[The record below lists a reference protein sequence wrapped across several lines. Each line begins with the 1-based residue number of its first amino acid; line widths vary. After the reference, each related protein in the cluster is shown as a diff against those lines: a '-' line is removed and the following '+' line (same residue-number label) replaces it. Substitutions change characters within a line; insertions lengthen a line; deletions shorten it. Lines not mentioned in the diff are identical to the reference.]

1 MVKKFIIV
9 FIFFVYSGLSV
20 AQTSYVS
27 HRVQPGETAFSI
39 SQKYGIAQEEL
50 FKLNPEARTSV
61 REGAV
66 LIIPKTLETTVNPDN
81 GDVTFKKHTVK
92 RRETIFGIASL
103 YGTTV
108 DEIKKYNR
116 HLYASELKRGEEIRI
131 PIKRVTILQPHN
143 QEVTQATSAEELPG
157 KHVVQ
162 AGETKFAISR
172 KYNITVAELEAL
184 NPSIFTVDTLSI
196 GQVLNVPVE
205 EEATVLPTEEIEDK
219 YTFYTVKPREGFYRL
234 EVMFGIS
241 EEDIIALNPHTKDG
255 LKEGMVIKIPKEGFT
270 VSTPSET
277 VTVHGQAVNLEN
289 SLTNFKPKNVV
300 LFLPFQLERVQ
311 RDSILVN
318 ENQLKNN
325 ATMRLA
331 VDFYA
336 GALLAVDFAR
346 QRGISVNLHVFDSQ
360 EMEGGVKALFNRR
373 NVKDVDVV
381 IGPLRQ
387 ALVERTA
394 SELSSDN
401 IPVIS
406 PLSNRQGR
414 MYSNFIQ
421 SIPQNNV
428 LENRMISYLKANHN
442 GQNMVLITDNAN
454 SAKQRRLQESFPGL
468 IIIKPREGNFFRN
481 DDIANRINRDGENW
495 VIIESSNV
503 TLVSSAVGIL
513 NSVRRSKHVRLFTL
527 DKNDAFDFREVSN
540 IHLSNLEFTYP
551 SWNKIYNYNDE
562 IPFVK
567 AYQAKYETLP
577 NRFAARGFDITYDA
591 LLRLAYA
598 DSILDANDKI
608 EGETAYVEN
617 KFNYQRDSSGGYINT
632 AVYILQYAKD
642 LNVIEM
648 E

>member
-9 FIFFVYSGLSV
+9 FIFFVYSGLSI
-20 AQTSYVS
+20 AQTSYMS
-27 HRVQPGETAFSI
+27 HRVQPGETVFSI

-50 FKLNPEARTSV
+50 FKLNPEARAGL

-81 GDVTFKKHTVK
+81 GDVTFKMHTVK

-131 PIKRVTILQPHN
+131 PIKRVTILQPYN
-143 QEVTQATSAEELPG
+143 QEVTQASSAEELPG

-196 GQVLNVPVE
+196 GQVLNVPVKDSTAQPAE
-205 EEATVLPTEEIEDK
+205 DIEDK

-241 EEDIIALNPHTKDG
+241 EEDIIALNPHAKDG
-255 LKEGMVIKIPKEGFT
+255 LKEGMVIKIPKEGT
-270 VSTPSET
+270 AVSTPSET
-277 VTVHGQAVNLEN
+277 DTTPGRAVNLEY

-300 LFLPFQLERVQ
+300 LFLPFQLDRVQ
-311 RDSILVN
+311 QDSISLN

-360 EMEGGVKALFNRR
+360 EMEGGVKALFNRK
-373 NVKDVDVV
+373 NVRDVDVV

-428 LENRMISYLKANHN
+428 LENRMIAFLKANHN
-442 GQNMVLITDNAN
+442 GQNIVLITDNAN
-454 SAKQRRLQESFPGL
+454 AAKQRRLQDAFPGL
-468 IIIKPREGNFFRN
+468 TVIKPREGNFFRN
-481 DDIANRINRDGENW
+481 DDIANRINKDGENW
-495 VIIESSNV
+495 VILESSNV

-551 SWNKIYNYNDE
+551 SWNKIYNYNDQ
-562 IPFVK
+562 IPFVR
-567 AYQAKYETLP
+567 AYREKYETLP

-591 LLRLAYA
+591 LLRLASA

-617 KFNYQRDSSGGYINT
+617 KFNYRRDPAGGYINT

-642 LNVIEM
+642 LNVTEL

>member
-1 MVKKFIIV
+1 MKKLIV
-9 FIFFVYSGLSV
+9 VLLVFLYSGLSI
-20 AQTSYVS
+20 AQNSYVS
-27 HRVQPGETAFSI
+27 HRVQPGETVFAI
-39 SQKYGIAQEEL
+39 TQKYGISQEDL
-50 FKLNPEARTSV
+50 YKLNPEARAGL

-81 GDVTFKKHTVK
+81 GDVTFKMHTVK

-116 HLYASELKRGEEIRI
+116 HLYASELKRGEEIRV
-131 PIKRVTILQPHN
+131 PIKKVTILQPYN
-143 QEVTQATSAEELPG
+143 TGVTQATSAEELPG

-184 NPSIFTVDTLSI
+184 NPSIFNEETLSV
-196 GQVLNVPVE
+196 GQVLNVPVKPVTTVTAPEVKDE
-205 EEATVLPTEEIEDK
+205 EK
-219 YTFYTVKPREGFYRL
+219 YTFYTIKPREGFYRL
-234 EVMFGIS
+234 EVMFGLS
-241 EEDIIALNPHTKDG
+241 EEEIIKYNPHTKDG
-255 LKEGMVIKIPKEGFT
+255 LKEGMVIKVPKT
-270 VSTPSET
+270 TASTTSTYEVADMPSR
-277 VTVHGQAVNLEN
+277 AINLEY
-289 SLTNFKPKNVV
+289 SLSNFKPKNVV
-300 LFLPFQLERVQ
+300 LFLPFQLDRIQ
-311 RDSILVN
+311 LDSIRNN
-318 ENQLKNN
+318 ERQLADN

-336 GALLAVDFAR
+336 GALLAVDFAK
-346 QRGISVNLHVFDSQ
+346 QRGISVNLHVFDSR
-360 EMEGGVKALFNRR
+360 EMEGGVQALFRR
-373 NVKDVDVV
+373 KNINDVDVV

-394 SELSSDN
+394 SELSSQN

-421 SIPQNNV
+421 SIPQNNN
-428 LENRMISYLKANHN
+428 LENRMLSYLKANHN
-442 GQNMVLITDNAN
+442 GQNIVLITDNAN
-454 SAKQRRLQESFPGL
+454 AAKQRRLQEAFPGL
-468 IIIKPREGNFFRN
+468 VVIKPREGNFFRN
-481 DDIANRINRDGENW
+481 EDISSRINKDGENW
-495 VIIESSNV
+495 VILESSNV

-513 NSVRRSKHVRLFTL
+513 NSVRRSRHVRLFTL

-540 IHLSNLEFTYP
+540 FHLSNLEFTYP
-551 SWNKIYNYNDE
+551 SWNKIYNYTDE
-562 IPFVK
+562 IAFVK
-567 AYQAKYETLP
+567 AYNEKYGVLP
-577 NRFAARGFDITYDA
+577 NRFSVRGFDITYDA
-591 LLRLAYA
+591 LLRLASA
-598 DSILDANDKI
+598 ESILDANDKI

-617 KFNYQRDSSGGYINT
+617 KFRYQRDPAGGYINT

-642 LNVIEM
+642 LNVIEL

>member
-184 NPSIFTVDTLSI
+184 NPSIFTVDNLSI
-196 GQVLNVPVE
+196 GQVLNVPSNE
-205 EEATVLPTEEIEDK
+205 TTAKSADDIEDK

-255 LKEGMVIKIPKEGFT
+255 LKEGMVIKIPKEGTT
-270 VSTPSET
+270 VSTPLET
-277 VTVHGQAVNLEN
+277 FTAPGSAINLEY
-289 SLTNFKPKNVV
+289 SLSNFKPKNVV
-300 LFLPFQLERVQ
+300 LFLPFQLDRVQ
-311 RDSILVN
+311 RDSISIN
-318 ENQLKNN
+318 EDLLKNN

-360 EMEGGVKALFNRR
+360 EIEGGIKALFNRR

-394 SELSSDN
+394 SELSSDK

-428 LENRMISYLKANHN
+428 LENRMIAFLKANHN
-442 GQNMVLITDNAN
+442 GQNIVLITDNAN
-454 SAKQRRLQESFPGL
+454 ATKQRILENAFPGL
-468 IIIKPREGNFFRN
+468 TIVKPREGNFFRN

-495 VIIESSNV
+495 VILESSNV

-513 NSVRRSKHVRLFTL
+513 NSVRRSRHVRLFTL

-551 SWNKIYNYNDE
+551 SWNKTYNYNDE

-591 LLRLAYA
+591 LLRLASA
-598 DSILDANDKI
+598 ESILDANDKI
-608 EGETAYVEN
+608 DGETAYVEN
-617 KFNYQRDSSGGYINT
+617 KFNYQRASTGGYINT

-642 LNVIEM
+642 LNVIEL